1 MLKGIDPVLNADIL
15 YILRAMGHGDDLAI
29 VDANFPAETMATER
43 YVRMEAIDAPG
54 MLRKVLQV
62 LPVDGFVDDPL
73 RRMQVVDDPNAVP
86 PVVEEMEMIAVEE
99 LGAAT
104 IIHKVERFAFY
115 DQTRQAFAIIATGD
129 TRKYA
134 NVLIRKG
141 VISTDPD

>member
-54 MLRKVLQV
+54 LLHKVLQV

-86 PVVEEMEMIAVEE
+86 AVVEEMEMIAVEE